1 MRYLNASFTIFNEKH
16 RFVYIRLVSTYD
28 GAVVGW
34 VVRAL
39 MTWWKSKIV
48 ISGVIKLE
56 SEESERF
63 YFFIS
68 RFVVFRGIKSD
79 DVLQRNA
86 NTTSIFQHGGSISTE
101 VRMWH
106 TYAYGTQIP
115 RANIPNVAAEAEE
128 PTNHKAR
135 NRVLRL
141 VDSPASASTPAIYFS
156 LGQFLLATE
165 S

>member
-1 MRYLNASFTIFNEKH
+1 M
-16 RFVYIRLVSTYD
+16 
-28 GAVVGW
+28 
-34 VVRAL
+34 
-39 MTWWKSKIV
+39 
-48 ISGVIKLE
+48 
-56 SEESERF
+56 
-63 YFFIS
+63 
-68 RFVVFRGIKSD
+68 FRGIKSD

-115 RANIPNVAAEAEE
+115 RANIPDIEAEE

-141 VDSPASASTPAIYFS
+141 VGSSASASDSGNLVFTRS
-156 LGQFLLATE
+156 VLLATE